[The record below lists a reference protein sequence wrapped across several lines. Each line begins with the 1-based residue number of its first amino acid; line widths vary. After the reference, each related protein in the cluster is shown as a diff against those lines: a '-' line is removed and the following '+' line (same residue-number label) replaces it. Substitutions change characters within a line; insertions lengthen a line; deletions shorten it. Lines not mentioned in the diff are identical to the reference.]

1 MKVPNFEVLLFSL
14 PHLPCSFMLKPLH
27 PEHRGIRA
35 STVHLF
41 PKVFVR
47 EASGVNGFATRPG
60 RWEKV
65 SLEGCCWV
73 RLLEANPK
81 CQESRSSLRN
91 NCNHMK
97 RCCLQTCI
105 YIYIY
110 VEIWLYTYI
119 YIYKERE
126 RELYLFWE
134 ESVSFRGLAHVL
146 NYVVLTSP
154 IHPTSPPPSPYR
166 PQLCNV

>member
-97 RCCLQTCI
+97 RCCLQTCV
-105 YIYIY
+105 YIYICRNMIIY
-110 VEIWLYTYI
+110 VYI
-119 YIYKERE
+119 HIQRKRE
-126 RELYLFWE
+126 GVIFILRGIRIFQGIGSCPELC
-134 ESVSFRGLAHVL
+134 
-146 NYVVLTSP
+146 
-154 IHPTSPPPSPYR
+154 R
-166 PQLCNV
+166 PD